1 MIIKTPNQIEC
12 NTWSGGTT
20 KQLFIYPKDGSYV
33 DRDFLYRISSAT
45 VDIDH
50 SEFSDLTGFKRQLM
64 ILQGEMEINHLGH
77 HRAILDPLDVDS
89 FDGGWKT
96 ESYGRATDF
105 NLIYKEDIDGEIKG
119 MKIDANEPLVVDR
132 SEYHS
137 HFSIYLHSGV
147 IRIITE
153 KETTMI
159 EPNSFVVVEEL
170 YTDKNLIIEAVEE
183 SVVVITKIK

>member
-1 MIIKTPNQIEC
+1 MIIKTPSQIEV

-20 KQLFIYPKDGSYV
+20 KQLFIYPKDGSYA
-33 DRDFLYRISSAT
+33 DRDFQYRISSAT

-64 ILQGEMEINHLGH
+64 ILKGEMEINHIGH
-77 HRAILDPLDVDS
+77 HRVILDTLDVDT

-105 NLIYKEDIDGEIKG
+105 NLIYKDDIEGEIKG
-119 MKIDANEPLVVDR
+119 MKIDANEPLLVDR
-132 SEYHS
+132 SQYHS
-137 HFSIYLHSGV
+137 HVSIYLHSGI
-147 IRIITE
+147 IRIITD
-153 KETTMI
+153 KETIMI

-183 SVVVITKIK
+183 SIVVVTKIK